1 MQIENL
7 SQQYSIASNAQLG
20 RNAENDFAWSLGCTR
35 PLPITGPFLTIDW
48 IAEMAARER
57 AARGGRVGPI
67 IGPRGEDD
75 VQLAGAYL
83 RRTWGDCE

>member
-1 MQIENL
+1 M
-7 SQQYSIASNAQLG
+7 ASNAQLG
-20 RNAENDFAWSLGCTR
+20 GSVEDDCAWSWGCTR
-35 PLPITGPFLTIDW
+35 SLPTTGPFLTIDW

-67 IGPRGEDD
+67 IFPRGEDD